1 MLTTTCSLSFNY
13 KDDRKKS
20 CQSDHSIFPEL
31 LLNDAY
37 PELFLH
43 DAYVSN
49 YKSDHSSLKH
59 TLLVYRSCA
68 AIIPYCL
75 EAFAEIHAET
85 YYKDLA
91 IKKYNPHYDR
101 TAFEWM
107 QKNNFSL
114 KPMTEMEMYPPLPCP
129 PPKLPY

>member
-1 MLTTTCSLSFNY
+1 M
-13 KDDRKKS
+13 
-20 CQSDHSIFPEL
+20 
-31 LLNDAY
+31 
-37 PELFLH
+37 
-43 DAYVSN
+43 
-49 YKSDHSSLKH
+49 
-59 TLLVYRSCA
+59 VYRSTG

-75 EAFAEIHAET
+75 RTFSDHLVKLQFGDTVGKKKAFIF
-85 YYKDLA
+85 
-91 IKKYNPHYDR
+91 NMSCDR